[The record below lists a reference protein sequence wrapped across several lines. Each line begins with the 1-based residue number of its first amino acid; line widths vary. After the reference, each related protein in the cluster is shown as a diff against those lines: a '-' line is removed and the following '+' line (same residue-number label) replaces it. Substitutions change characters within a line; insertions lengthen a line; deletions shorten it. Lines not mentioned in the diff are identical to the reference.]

1 MSGAGQRA
9 HLSFCRGAHDVRLY
23 YEWWV
28 PPAARAML
36 VLVHG
41 IGEHSGRYGP
51 FIRYFVE
58 RGYGVAVYDQR
69 GHGQSE
75 GLRGHIE
82 HFQDLLS
89 DLAQVLQHTKSAYP
103 DLPYFLVG
111 HSFGGQVALNFVVRY
126 AKGIRGLIASSPNI
140 ALKMRIPHWKRW
152 LSRYVQHWAPKLLLR
167 QTFPA
172 KWLSHDAAIVEAY
185 LRDPRV
191 VRHVTLH
198 TATELLQNLDV
209 VMALA
214 ARIHVPSLFLHAG
227 DDQICDPEATRLF
240 FRRIPVLRK
249 RLKVYAGMYHE
260 LFNEVDK
267 AAVFHDME
275 QWLHEVLQED
285 RLGLGRS
292 PDVADRSTPVPET
305 LEPIIRGER
314 WVGHP

>member
-1 MSGAGQRA
+1 MSGAGHRA
-9 HLSFCRGAHDVRLY
+9 HIAYCRGAHDCRLY

-58 RGYGVAVYDQR
+58 HGYGVAVYDQR

-75 GLRGHIE
+75 GPRGHLE

-89 DLAQVLQHTKSAYP
+89 DLALVLQHTKSAYP

-140 ALKMRIPHWKRW
+140 ALKLRIPRWKRW
-152 LSRYVQHWAPKLLLR
+152 LSRHLQHWAPKLMIR
-167 QTFPA
+167 QDFQP
-172 KWLSHDAAIVEAY
+172 KWLSHDATVVEAY
-185 LRDPRV
+185 QRDPRV
-191 VRHVTLH
+191 TRHVTLH
-198 TATELLQNLDV
+198 AAAEILHNLDV

-227 DDQICDPEATRLF
+227 DDRICDPEATRLF

-249 RLKVYAGMYHE
+249 RLKVYPGMYHE

-267 AAVFHDME
+267 AQVFHDID
-275 QWLHEVLQED
+275 QWLGEVLQED
-285 RLGLGRS
+285 RLVLGRA
-292 PDVADRSTPVPET
+292 PEVTEPATPT
-305 LEPIIRGER
+305 LEPRAPIKRGER